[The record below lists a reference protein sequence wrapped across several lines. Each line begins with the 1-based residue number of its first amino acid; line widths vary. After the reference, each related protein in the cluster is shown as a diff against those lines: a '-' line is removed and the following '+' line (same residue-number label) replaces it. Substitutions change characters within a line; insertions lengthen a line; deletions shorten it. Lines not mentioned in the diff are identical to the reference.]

1 MFNKR
6 VYSRALS
13 HRGSQKP
20 LQKGELAVALPG
32 LLLWLAAPAE
42 MMWGY
47 LYHLFP
53 AVHFSSETKIRL
65 VPEGQSHGYLPASSP
80 LTSSHLFGATG
91 AQHQP
96 LLGAFS
102 AAPSAGESPAGRGAE
117 LTTS

>member
-20 LQKGELAVALPG
+20 LQKGELAVALAG

-53 AVHFSSETKIRL
+53 AVHFISPVRL
-65 VPEGQSHGYLPASSP
+65 KSISCLKANHTVIYLLA
-80 LTSSHLFGATG
+80 
-91 AQHQP
+91 
-96 LLGAFS
+96 LL
-102 AAPSAGESPAGRGAE
+102 
-117 LTTS
+117 